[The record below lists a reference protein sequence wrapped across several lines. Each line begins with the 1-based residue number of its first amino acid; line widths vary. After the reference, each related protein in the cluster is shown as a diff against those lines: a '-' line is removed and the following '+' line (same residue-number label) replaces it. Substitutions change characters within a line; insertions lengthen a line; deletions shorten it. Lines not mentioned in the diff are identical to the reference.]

1 MYNSITKIQ
10 ETIEEYEDILN
21 DTYLILKNL
30 STVSYLG
37 DFYIDDFTVGFETA
51 VASLSDDCYTN
62 WQIEFP
68 SKYYLMTPHE
78 YMADWKSLKEEEERK
93 KQEEI
98 AKFEAANKK
107 REEELEYKKYLE
119 LRKKFE
125 DKTLTQKLMEMEGK

>member
-10 ETIEEYEDILN
+10 EAIKEYEDILN

-30 STVSYLG
+30 STVSYIG
-37 DFYIDDFTVGFETA
+37 DFCIDDFVVGFET
-51 VASLSDDCYTN
+51 VTVSVSDGYTN

-68 SKYYLMTPHE
+68 SKYYLMTDTE
-78 YMADWKSLKEEEERK
+78 YISDWKNLKAEEERK

-107 REEELEYKKYLE
+107 HEEELEYKKYLE
-119 LRKKFE
+119 LREKF
-125 DKTLTQKLMEMEGK
+125 DKNDSNS

>member
-10 ETIEEYEDILN
+10 ESIAEYEDILN

-30 STVSYLG
+30 STVSYIG
-37 DFYIDDFTVGFETA
+37 DFCIDDLTVGFETA
-51 VASLSDDCYTN
+51 VVSVSDGYTN

-68 SKYYLMTPHE
+68 SKYYLMMPHE
-78 YMADWKSLKEEEERK
+78 YIADWKNLKAEEERK

-119 LRKKFE
+119 LKEKFE